1 MPRPRSAAVRAA
13 IVFAQLLVMVAAI
26 TVAAITSARA
36 AQDEG
41 ELLRQIKTDVFDQ
54 KWDGVLAS
62 CNQFIGQYTRSLDLP
77 RVYYYKAQALEH
89 GKGREE
95 EAIAAYTDYVTRFPN
110 ETGAL
115 HEDAMLKRISLAA
128 GLYLNSNK
136 KHIGVILQGMDLKGY
151 PGIFAAIQ
159 ASKLDHG
166 PARAKALP
174 ILLRCASTETDPE
187 VKNECL
193 LGVLRIDPQKAGQV
207 TTPKEAVGGPGAGTA
222 RLIRVEVFDKLKK
235 QVAVRVNMP
244 LSFAE
249 ILLDSLGDELQQ
261 EIGDELKKKGVQ
273 LNKLLE
279 SIKKSGA
286 QTIIEIDNDEQHIK
300 VWIE

>member
-1 MPRPRSAAVRAA
+1 MPNLKAAAA
-13 IVFAQLLVMVAAI
+13 LAACLMMQLVLLGGAVTPAI
-26 TVAAITSARA
+26 A

-41 ELLRQIKTDVFDQ
+41 ELLGQIKRDVFDQ

-62 CNQFIGQYTRSLDLP
+62 CSLFIAQYSHSEDLS
-77 RVYYYKAQALEH
+77 RIYYYKAQALEH
-89 GKGREE
+89 GKGKED
-95 EAIAAYTDYVTRFPN
+95 EAILAYTDYLTRFPN

-115 HEDAMLKRISLAA
+115 HEDALLKRISLATT
-128 GLYLNSNK
+128 LYLKGNK
-136 KHIGVILQGMDLKGY
+136 NHIGIILQGMDGKGY

-174 ILLRCASTETDPE
+174 ILLRCANTETDPE
-187 VKNECL
+187 VRNECL

-207 TTPKEAVGGPGAGTA
+207 TQPKDAGGPPAAGNA
-222 RLIRVEVFDKLKK
+222 RLIRVEVFDKLKN
-235 QVAVRVNMP
+235 QVSVRVNMP
-244 LSFAE
+244 LSFVD

-261 EIGDELKKKGVQ
+261 EIGEEMKKKGIQ
-273 LNKLLE
+273 LDKLLE
-279 SIKKSGA
+279 SIKKNGP

-300 VWIE
+300 VWVE

>member
-1 MPRPRSAAVRAA
+1 VPAHAA
-13 IVFAQLLVMVAAI
+13 L
-26 TVAAITSARA
+26 
-36 AQDEG
+36 DEG

-54 KWDGVLAS
+54 KWDGVLTS
-62 CNQFIGQYTRSLDLP
+62 CTQFISQYSRSQDLP

-89 GKGREE
+89 GKGREV
-95 EAIAAYTDYVTRFPN
+95 EAIAAYTEYVTRFPN

-115 HEDAMLKRISLAA
+115 HEDALLKRISLAT
-128 GLYLNSNK
+128 GLYLKGNK
-136 KHIGVILQGMDLKGY
+136 SHIGIILQGMEERGY

-174 ILLRCASTETDPE
+174 ILIKCGNTETDPE
-187 VKNECL
+187 VRNECL

-207 TTPKEAVGGPGAGTA
+207 TPPKQAAGAPAAGNA

-244 LSFAE
+244 LSFVD

-261 EIGDELKKKGVQ
+261 EIGDEMRKKGVQ
-273 LNKLLE
+273 LNKLIE
-279 SIKKSGA
+279 SIKKNGP

-300 VWIE
+300 VWVE